1 MKQLLTSAA
10 ALILGATI
18 APRPWSPMAPPDP
31 QLNDLLNRAAK
42 YVEDYEDR
50 FELFVATEDYLQEV
64 SGPGGRESRR
74 LQSEL
79 VVTHLPNSDRVAL
92 RDVYKV
98 DGRAVRDRDARLVA
112 LLSKPTNDAQERAKL
127 IMDESARFNIGP
139 VRRTINVPTLALMF
153 LRRENLQRSSF
164 QLKGF
169 STEASTR
176 LAQVIFEEVGRPRLI
191 ESSQDLAAH
200 GRFWFET
207 DTGRVT
213 KTELTFRS
221 SEEDSAR
228 VTVTYRMN
236 PNFGECLPILMEE
249 EYRLESS
256 RPLGPTTGSAARP
269 ALSMLV
275 KGRATYSDYRKF
287 RTSATVIIR

>member
-1 MKQLLTSAA
+1 MKLLTSAA
-10 ALILGATI
+10 ALIVGTAI
-18 APRPWSPMAPPDP
+18 APRLWSQAAPPSP
-31 QLNDLLNRAAK
+31 QLSDLLNRAAK
-42 YVEDYEDR
+42 YVEEYESR
-50 FELFVATEDYLQEV
+50 LELFVANEDYVQEV
-64 SGPGGRESRR
+64 SGPGGHESRR

-79 VVTHLPNSDRVAL
+79 VLTHLPNSERVAL
-92 RDVYKV
+92 RDVNRV
-98 DGRAVRDRDARLVA
+98 DGHAVRDRDARLTT
-112 LLSKPTNDAQERAKL
+112 LLSKPTNDAQERVKL
-127 IMDESARFNIGP
+127 IMEESARFNIGP

-153 LRRENLQRSSF
+153 LRRENLDRSSL

-176 LAQVIFEEVGRPRLI
+176 LAQVAFEEIARPRLI

-200 GRFWFET
+200 GRFWLEP
-207 DTGRVT
+207 DSGRVT
-213 KTELTFRS
+213 KTDLTFRS
-221 SEEDSAR
+221 AEDDSAR

-236 PNFGECLPILMEE
+236 PSFGESLPALMEE

-256 RPLGPTTGSAARP
+256 RPLAPTTGSAARP
-269 ALSMLV
+269 AVTTLV